1 MQYNKF
7 STKSMLEGS
16 LMAVILVI
24 AMYIEIYIPVIG
36 AIFLFAVP
44 LPIAAVYVRNGLKY
58 AVGSLIVASVIGM
71 LFLGPV
77 LVLPLIVDACL
88 IGITLGFCIYHNIGA
103 VKSYIYTAVA
113 FFLVFVV
120 TIVIASLFTDVKG
133 IVGIV
138 DTAVAAYNSSL
149 ESAKQFYLS
158 MGVSKQQV
166 DQVILQSG
174 VITRDTLLAIFP
186 AIMIF
191 SSMIFSYIT
200 YKLAASI
207 FRRLKIKMNE
217 LRSFE
222 YIYIPNLLAALMIA
236 LTCIGLLMQT
246 KKIAFGDYIFSS
258 AFSLLQ
264 IALLIQGIAVAL
276 YFLKYKFNISKGAVV
291 IVVLTALILK
301 DIYVYI
307 GIAELIFDF
316 RKLDP
321 TRVRNIR

>member
-1 MQYNKF
+1 
-7 STKSMLEGS
+7 
-16 LMAVILVI
+16 
-24 AMYIEIYIPVIG
+24 
-36 AIFLFAVP
+36 
-44 LPIAAVYVRNGLKY
+44 
-58 AVGSLIVASVIGM
+58 
-71 LFLGPV
+71 
-77 LVLPLIVDACL
+77 
-88 IGITLGFCIYHNIGA
+88 
-103 VKSYIYTAVA
+103 
-113 FFLVFVV
+113 
-120 TIVIASLFTDVKG
+120 
-133 IVGIV
+133 
-138 DTAVAAYNSSL
+138 
-149 ESAKQFYLS
+149 
-158 MGVSKQQV
+158 
-166 DQVILQSG
+166 LQAG
-174 VITRDTLLAIFP
+174 VITRDTLLAMFP

-200 YKLAASI
+200 YKLTASI

-217 LRSFE
+217 LRGFE

-264 IALLIQGIAVAL
+264 MALLIQGIAVAL